1 MKKLIIGFIV
11 FCSFLLFQTVAF
23 AGSGDAS
30 SFNLHNDYKVKS
42 VSAQADINGNTR
54 DYCVP
59 TWNFEESA
67 GDSLTSYAK
76 GSTGV
81 VYGWEITGLSSASSG
96 WAKLYDAASIVG
108 SIGEKSE
115 LTIDGTYKDSDYR
128 IFPFGVLFSTEIVV
142 QRSSATAVNVRV
154 WYK

>member
-1 MKKLIIGFIV
+1 MKKILLTILMLTFAIPVYAGVQDWQRRVKGDSSNTLVDGRQGNSLDIGW
-11 FCSFLLFQTVAF
+11 
-23 AGSGDAS
+23 D
-30 SFNLHNDYKVKS
+30 
-42 VSAQADINGNTR
+42 
-54 DYCVP
+54 

-67 GDSLTSYAK
+67 GSSLTSYAK
-76 GSTGV
+76 GSAGI
-81 VYGWEITGLSSASSG
+81 VYGWEITGLSSDSSG

-142 QRSSATAVNVRV
+142 QRSSATAVNVIV